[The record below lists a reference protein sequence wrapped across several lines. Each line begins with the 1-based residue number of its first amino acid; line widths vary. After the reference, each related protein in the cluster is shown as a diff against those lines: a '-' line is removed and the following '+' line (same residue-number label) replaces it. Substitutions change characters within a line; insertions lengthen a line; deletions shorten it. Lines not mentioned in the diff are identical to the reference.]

1 MGLRGAA
8 SIPAAVARP
17 SNGAEGSPVC
27 TALSSR
33 CIKLQ
38 LEGEAAQAEAWD
50 WLAANQLSAL
60 VTTKE
65 SR

>member
-1 MGLRGAA
+1 MKGLG
-8 SIPAAVARP
+8 S
-17 SNGAEGSPVC
+17 EGTHLC

-38 LEGEAAQAEAWD
+38 LGGEAVQAEAWD

>member
-1 MGLRGAA
+1 MKGLDSKGTHFC
-8 SIPAAVARP
+8 
-17 SNGAEGSPVC
+17 C
-27 TALSSR
+27 TALSCR

-38 LEGEAAQAEAWD
+38 LGGEAAQAEAWD
-50 WLAANQLSAL
+50 WLAANELSAL

>member
-1 MGLRGAA
+1 MKGLG
-8 SIPAAVARP
+8 S
-17 SNGAEGSPVC
+17 EGSHLC
-27 TALSSR
+27 TALSCR

-38 LEGEAAQAEAWD
+38 LGGEAAQAEAWD

>member
-1 MGLRGAA
+1 MRD
-8 SIPAAVARP
+8 PP
-17 SNGAEGSPVC
+17 SHGFWSC
-27 TALSSR
+27 R

-38 LEGEAAQAEAWD
+38 LGGEAAQAKAWD